1 MDGTNIT
8 ITNSPVHIV
17 YHCNLLETSLYSRY
31 QRKKSP
37 FIKNIKYNT
46 TTSMMAMKV
55 VLFENHYKLT
65 RIISYGLLLSL
76 SSQMSLFMPLTTDQ
90 YHAKPM
96 AISSITSPMSRSRE
110 DNVPSATTVSATVVS
125 APATSVPD
133 YSDINNSPPLTCG
146 SPSISSSH
154 SDTITPPTAGSSSSK
169 SGSSSPP
176 SRTFSNYSSSSNYSF
191 PGSPNQSS
199 SNLLL
204 AKNTRSNSASLS
216 QPPIMSTSF
225 YHPYHYNGSSNGID
239 NSSATQPPLSI
250 HERRLRN
257 KTASAKYRAKKNQQ
271 HGEMRAM
278 ISTLTKEN
286 ELLLRQLD
294 HIQHENSHLKAT
306 CDRLRGKIMA
316 QKMLKQY
323 LVENEQ
329 QQQQQQQHHHRQQQ
343 QMSMDQGHQQPPN
356 CFVQYHSASPL
367 VSSNSKFPEINE
379 EKKRGDLNIRSQNET
394 MSFH

>member
-1 MDGTNIT
+1 
-8 ITNSPVHIV
+8 
-17 YHCNLLETSLYSRY
+17 
-31 QRKKSP
+31 
-37 FIKNIKYNT
+37 
-46 TTSMMAMKV
+46 
-55 VLFENHYKLT
+55 
-65 RIISYGLLLSL
+65 
-76 SSQMSLFMPLTTDQ
+76 MSLFMPLTTDQ

-96 AISSITSPMSRSRE
+96 AISSITSPISRSRE
-110 DNVPSATTVSATVVS
+110 DVSSAATASATAADTTAT
-125 APATSVPD
+125 AGPD
-133 YSDINNSPPLTCG
+133 YNDVNSSPPLTCG
-146 SPSISSSH
+146 SPSISSSQ

-176 SRTFSNYSSSSNYSF
+176 SRTFSNYSSSSNYSS
-191 PGSPNQSS
+191 PGSPNQSN

-204 AKNTRSNSASLS
+204 TKNTRSNSTSLP
-216 QPPIMSTSF
+216 QPPIVANSF
-225 YHPYHYNGSSNGID
+225 YHPYHYSGSSN
-239 NSSATQPPLSI
+239 SSSSNNNTTQPPLSI

-329 QQQQQQQHHHRQQQ
+329 HQQQQQQHHHRQQQ

-356 CFVQYHSASPL
+356 CFVQYHNAAPI
-367 VSSNSKFPEINE
+367 VSSNSKYPEMNK
-379 EKKRGDLNIRSQNET
+379 EKRRGDLNIRSQNEA
-394 MSFH
+394 MNFH

>member
-1 MDGTNIT
+1 M
-8 ITNSPVHIV
+8 
-17 YHCNLLETSLYSRY
+17 
-31 QRKKSP
+31 
-37 FIKNIKYNT
+37 
-46 TTSMMAMKV
+46 
-55 VLFENHYKLT
+55 VLCF
-65 RIISYGLLLSL
+65 LSL
-76 SSQMSLFMPLTTDQ
+76 QMSLFMPLTTDQ
-90 YHAKPM
+90 YHARPM

-110 DNVPSATTVSATVVS
+110 ENDSSATTVPVTATTNT
-125 APATSVPD
+125 ATAVPD
-133 YSDINNSPPLTCG
+133 YNDINNSPPLTCG

-154 SDTITPPTAGSSSSK
+154 SDTIAPPTAGSSSSK

-176 SRTFSNYSSSSNYSF
+176 SRTFSNYSSSSNCSF
-191 PGSPNQSS
+191 PTSPSQSS

-204 AKNTRSNSASLS
+204 AKNTRSNSTTLP
-216 QPPIMSTSF
+216 QPPIMASSF
-225 YHPYHYNGSSNGID
+225 YHPYHYGGSS
-239 NSSATQPPLSI
+239 SSSSNNNTAQPPLSI

-329 QQQQQQQHHHRQQQ
+329 QQQQKQQQQHHHRQQQ
-343 QMSMDQGHQQPPN
+343 HMGMDQGHQQPPN
-356 CFVQYHSASPL
+356 CFVQYHNASSL
-367 VSSNSKFPEINE
+367 VSSNSKYSEMGD
-379 EKKRGDLNIRSQNET
+379 EKKRGDLNIRSQDEAMN
-394 MSFH
+394 FH

>member
-1 MDGTNIT
+1 
-8 ITNSPVHIV
+8 
-17 YHCNLLETSLYSRY
+17 
-31 QRKKSP
+31 
-37 FIKNIKYNT
+37 
-46 TTSMMAMKV
+46 
-55 VLFENHYKLT
+55 
-65 RIISYGLLLSL
+65 
-76 SSQMSLFMPLTTDQ
+76 MSLFMPLTTDQ

-96 AISSITSPMSRSRE
+96 AISSITSPMSRTRE
-110 DNVPSATTVSATVVS
+110 ENVPSTTTVTATSAT
-125 APATSVPD
+125 ATAASVPD

-204 AKNTRSNSASLS
+204 AKNTRSNSASSLP
-216 QPPIMSTSF
+216 QPPIMATSF
-225 YHPYHYNGSSNGID
+225 YHPYHYSGSSNSS
-239 NSSATQPPLSI
+239 NSNSNNATQPPLSI

-329 QQQQQQQHHHRQQQ
+329 QQQQQHHRQQQ
-343 QMSMDQGHQQPPN
+343 QMGMDQGRQQPPN
-356 CFVQYHSASPL
+356 CFVQYHTASPL
-367 VSSNSKFPEINE
+367 VSSTNSKYPEMNNE
-379 EKKRGDLNIRSQNET
+379 EQKRGDLNIRSQNET

>member
-1 MDGTNIT
+1 
-8 ITNSPVHIV
+8 
-17 YHCNLLETSLYSRY
+17 
-31 QRKKSP
+31 
-37 FIKNIKYNT
+37 
-46 TTSMMAMKV
+46 
-55 VLFENHYKLT
+55 
-65 RIISYGLLLSL
+65 
-76 SSQMSLFMPLTTDQ
+76 MSLFMPLSTDQ
-90 YHAKPM
+90 YHSKPM
-96 AISSITSPMSRSRE
+96 AISSITSPMSRSKE
-110 DNVPSATTVSATVVS
+110 NIPSDNTATATTAAT
-125 APATSVPD
+125 AATTVPD

-191 PGSPNQSS
+191 PGSPNQGN

-204 AKNTRSNSASLS
+204 AKNTRSNSTSVP
-216 QPPIMSTSF
+216 QPPIITPSF
-225 YHPYHYNGSSNGID
+225 YHPYHYGSGSNSSSN
-239 NSSATQPPLSI
+239 NSGAQPPLSI

-329 QQQQQQQHHHRQQQ
+329 QQQQQQQ
-343 QMSMDQGHQQPPN
+343 QMSMNQSHQQPPN
-356 CFVQYHSASPL
+356 CFVQYHNASSL
-367 VSSNSKFPEINE
+367 VRSNSKYPEMNE

-394 MSFH
+394 MGFH

>member
-1 MDGTNIT
+1 
-8 ITNSPVHIV
+8 
-17 YHCNLLETSLYSRY
+17 
-31 QRKKSP
+31 
-37 FIKNIKYNT
+37 
-46 TTSMMAMKV
+46 
-55 VLFENHYKLT
+55 
-65 RIISYGLLLSL
+65 
-76 SSQMSLFMPLTTDQ
+76 MSLFTPLITDQ

-96 AISSITSPMSRSRE
+96 AISSITSPMSRSRKE
-110 DNVPSATTVSATVVS
+110 KESSATAASAT
-125 APATSVPD
+125 ATSVPD
-133 YSDINNSPPLTCG
+133 YSDINSSPPLTCG

-169 SGSSSPP
+169 SGSASPP

-191 PGSPNQSS
+191 PGSPNQSN

-204 AKNTRSNSASLS
+204 AKNTRSNSTSLP
-216 QPPIMSTSF
+216 QPPIMATSF
-225 YHPYHYNGSSNGID
+225 YHPYHYSGSSN
-239 NSSATQPPLSI
+239 SSSNNNTTQPPLSI

-294 HIQHENSHLKAT
+294 HIQHENSHLKTT

-329 QQQQQQQHHHRQQQ
+329 QQQQQHHHRQQQ
-343 QMSMDQGHQQPPN
+343 QISMDQGHQQPPN
-356 CFVQYHSASPL
+356 CFVQYHNASPL
-367 VSSNSKFPEINE
+367 VSNNSKYPEMNE

>member
-1 MDGTNIT
+1 
-8 ITNSPVHIV
+8 
-17 YHCNLLETSLYSRY
+17 
-31 QRKKSP
+31 
-37 FIKNIKYNT
+37 
-46 TTSMMAMKV
+46 
-55 VLFENHYKLT
+55 
-65 RIISYGLLLSL
+65 
-76 SSQMSLFMPLTTDQ
+76 MSLFMPLSTDQ
-90 YHAKPM
+90 YHSKPM
-96 AISSITSPMSRSRE
+96 AISSITSPMSRSKE
-110 DNVPSATTVSATVVS
+110 NIPSDNTATATTAAT
-125 APATSVPD
+125 AATTVPD

-191 PGSPNQSS
+191 PGSPNQGN

-204 AKNTRSNSASLS
+204 AKNTRSNSTSVP
-216 QPPIMSTSF
+216 QPPIITPSF
-225 YHPYHYNGSSNGID
+225 YHPYHYGSGSNSSSN
-239 NSSATQPPLSI
+239 NSGAQPPLSI

-306 CDRLRGKIMA
+306 CDRLR
-316 QKMLKQY
+316 
-323 LVENEQ
+323 ENEQ
-329 QQQQQQQHHHRQQQ
+329 QQQQQQK
-343 QMSMDQGHQQPPN
+343 QMSMNQSHQQPPN
-356 CFVQYHSASPL
+356 CFVQYHNASSL
-367 VSSNSKFPEINE
+367 VRSNSKYPEMNE

-394 MSFH
+394 MGFH